1 MPKKQPQITPSPPV
15 PLTSPLPKI
24 IIFDLDYT
32 LWPFWVDTH
41 VTPPLKPSAAHTS
54 ATDRYSESFAF
65 YTDVPYILSTLPSLG
80 ITLCIASR
88 TSAPSQARDLL
99 KMLHLPNGNKAQEAF
114 SGSMEI
120 YPGSKIKHMESIHKK
135 TGIPYEEMLF
145 FDDEQ
150 RNIETEK
157 LGVTMKLVRDG
168 VTWDEIE
175 KGVQMWRKRNGR
187 VFK

>member
-41 VTPPLKPSAAHTS
+41 VTPPLKASATHTS
-54 ATDRYSESFAF
+54 ATDRYSESFSF

-88 TSAPSQARDLL
+88 TSAPSLARDLL
-99 KMLHLPNGNKAQEAF
+99 KMLHLPNGNKSQEAF

-175 KGVQMWRKRNGR
+175 KGVQLWRKRNGR
-187 VFK
+187 VVK